1 VQVPVLVV
9 IEVPGGSSE
18 LDDALAEAWGIETTP
33 PPGNLLRMA
42 GPMDSGW
49 RVLSLWESREQFE
62 TFLEER
68 LHLSLQDAGADQPVV
83 NFLEIE
89 KVHRFT

>member
-1 VQVPVLVV
+1 MPVLVV

-18 LDDALAEAWGIETTP
+18 LDDALTEAWGIASSP
-33 PPGNLLRMA
+33 PEGNLLRMG
-42 GPMDSGW
+42 GPMDGGW
-49 RVLSLWESREQFE
+49 RVISLWETREQFE

-83 NFLEIE
+83 SFWKIE
-89 KVHRFT
+89 KVHRFD